1 MIVDIL
7 RLMSVLIL
15 KNVKTEGP
23 GTIEDFLRE
32 ANIHYK
38 IVELEGDWC
47 FAKP

>member
-23 GTIEDFLRE
+23 GTIEDFLQKYQR
-32 ANIHYK
+32 
-38 IVELEGDWC
+38 LTLSL
-47 FAKP
+47 